1 MSLIEKI
8 KSMFKGNSNN
18 DSWGNADLSTT
29 SASNDTDTAEANAD
43 TSDSNDSGSDSDFD
57 GGDFGD

>member
-29 SASNDTDTAEANAD
+29 STSSDTDTAEANAD
-43 TSDSNDSGSDSDFD
+43 TSDSNDSGDFD